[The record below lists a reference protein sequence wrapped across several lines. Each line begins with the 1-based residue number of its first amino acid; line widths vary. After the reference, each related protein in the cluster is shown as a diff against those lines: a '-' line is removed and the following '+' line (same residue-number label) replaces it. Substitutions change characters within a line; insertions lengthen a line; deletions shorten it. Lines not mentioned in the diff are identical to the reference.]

1 MGKGLNPQPTRNM
14 KKQKIE
20 IGDFVTFGPIH
31 NLTLFGTVVG
41 YKDTKTLEVANVINQ
56 AAMPHAPRLEV
67 DIGLVINADKNKHWK
82 KDLELTTNK

>member
-1 MGKGLNPQPTRNM
+1 M
-14 KKQKIE
+14 KKQEIE
-20 IGDFVTFGPIH
+20 IGDFVTLWPID

-41 YKDTKTLEVANVINQ
+41 LKDNKTLEVANVINQ